1 MAFIN
6 YASQEVNCKIVYCGP
21 GMSGKTT
28 NIIQIYR
35 SLRPEVR
42 GRLVSLH
49 SEAER
54 TLFFDFLPVEL
65 GRVRGFNVRL
75 HLYSVPGQVFH
86 AATRKLVFRGV
97 DGIVFVADSR
107 MDRVD
112 ANLEAQRDLHE
123 NLGIYQPNLHELPYV
138 LQLNKRDLSETLDV
152 DSLTNLLRMN
162 GEPVYQAIAMENQG
176 VQETLKEITRQIMFR
191 LERALEPAEGRI
203 RTRFSRRHG
212 SAEQL
217 VRA

>member
-1 MAFIN
+1 
-6 YASQEVNCKIVYCGP
+6 
-21 GMSGKTT
+21 MSGKTT

-35 SLRPEVR
+35 SLRPGLR

-65 GRVRGFNVRL
+65 GRVRGYSVRL

-107 MDRVD
+107 IDRLD
-112 ANLEAQRDLHE
+112 ADLEAQRDLRE
-123 NLGIYQPNLHELPYV
+123 NLDAYQLELHELPYV
-138 LQLNKRDLSETLDV
+138 LQLNKRDLGETLDV
-152 DSLTNLLRMN
+152 DSLTELLRMN
-162 GEPVYQAIAMENQG
+162 GEPVYQAIALENQG

-191 LERALEPAEGRI
+191 LERALKPTEETAHSQFACQPD
-203 RTRFSRRHG
+203 SD
-212 SAEQL
+212 EQL
-217 VRA
+217 LRA